1 MNWIMYKDKKDVV
14 KEMTEMGVIREDLDT
29 LHDLSMEKVEI
40 PSKTKS
46 ALTRE
51 FTKLQGKALCKA
63 SGKRK
68 VDEMED
74 EEVDELEDEMKE
86 LQL

>member
-1 MNWIMYKDKKDVV
+1 
-14 KEMTEMGVIREDLDT
+14 MTEMGIIREDLDT
-29 LHDLSMEKVEI
+29 LHDLSMEKVEV

-51 FTKLQGKALCKA
+51 FTKLQGKADSQGKTLGKT

-68 VDEMED
+68 VDEMD
-74 EEVDELEDEMKE
+74 EEELDELEDEFDMKE